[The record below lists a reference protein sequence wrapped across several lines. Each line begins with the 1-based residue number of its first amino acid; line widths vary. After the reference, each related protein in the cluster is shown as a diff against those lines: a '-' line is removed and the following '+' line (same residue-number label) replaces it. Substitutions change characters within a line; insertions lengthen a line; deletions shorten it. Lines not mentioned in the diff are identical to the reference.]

1 MAASEIIGERGDEE
15 RSYVRAHVPAIREQ
29 RHRMREQSGGDLNHH
44 HHAGNGNHYP
54 GAAFALGKITHEIMR
69 MPEVGMIYTVHSDK
83 IMRLLK
89 VQLKTVGGCAVG
101 IAAQRQR
108 CRRC

>member
-1 MAASEIIGERGDEE
+1 
-15 RSYVRAHVPAIREQ
+15 
-29 RHRMREQSGGDLNHH
+29 
-44 HHAGNGNHYP
+44 
-54 GAAFALGKITHEIMR
+54 